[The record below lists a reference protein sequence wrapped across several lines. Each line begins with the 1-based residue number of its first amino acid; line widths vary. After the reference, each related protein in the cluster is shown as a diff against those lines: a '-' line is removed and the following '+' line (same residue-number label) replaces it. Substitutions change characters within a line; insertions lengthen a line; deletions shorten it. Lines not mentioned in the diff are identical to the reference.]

1 MPAILILSSQ
11 VAASRVGGGAQ
22 GLALGRLGIE
32 TILVPTVLF
41 GRHPGHGPP
50 GGRAVD
56 PEVMQAM
63 LEAIEDQGVFD
74 TLDAVI
80 TGYFSLA
87 EQVELAGEILA
98 SIRTVNP
105 GCGLFVDPV
114 MGDEGG
120 GLYVKQDVA
129 DAIVSELLPRADLI
143 APNAWELSQL
153 SGCAVTDPASAAF
166 AARIVRKP
174 VLVSSVIAGERIGAV
189 YADAAGATFASHARL
204 PSAPNG
210 TGDLLTALFTAGLV
224 LDLDANRAL
233 AVAMSGVA
241 DAVAAADGAAELSV
255 ADFPAMLG
263 MSAAVTLAPVDG

>member
-120 GLYVKQDVA
+120 GLYVNYVFTLVWIGDVLWWWA
-129 DAIVSELLPRADLI
+129 EAWRNPQPLSPRAATIRRWTKGAIHAFLGFI
-143 APNAWELSQL
+143 AFNATVVFATGFSRWFGIAACVLL
-153 SGCAVTDPASAAF
+153 ALVAGCQWVQGRRHSD
-166 AARIVRKP
+166 
-174 VLVSSVIAGERIGAV
+174 
-189 YADAAGATFASHARL
+189 
-204 PSAPNG
+204 
-210 TGDLLTALFTAGLV
+210 
-224 LDLDANRAL
+224 
-233 AVAMSGVA
+233 
-241 DAVAAADGAAELSV
+241 
-255 ADFPAMLG
+255 
-263 MSAAVTLAPVDG
+263 